1 MIIAQTTM
9 IGVSLAILVYIAI
22 VITGN
27 LTTQNRF
34 DKNEFLSQQ
43 SERDSIIREQISGNL
58 NYFHKSDISQS
69 GVTILL
75 NGLTLHNNEFIPLY
89 DSTPYAG
96 KGHIELSVPCDESNP
111 GAAIIQVLVGRAP
124 DLTPMALG
132 YVQKISSPPD
142 MCIYH
147 TQFGFGDPVTDVVL
161 KNVSGKNV
169 TFGGPHAAVISV
181 HESYLPTA
189 PSYKDIQHQ
198 KGY

>member
-1 MIIAQTTM
+1 MTIAQTTM
-9 IGVSLAILVYIAI
+9 IGVVLAILVYIAI

-27 LTTQNRF
+27 LTTQNKF

-43 SERDSIIREQISGNL
+43 SERDSIMREQISGNL
-58 NYFHKSDISQS
+58 NYFHKSDTSQS
-69 GVTILL
+69 GTTVLL
-75 NGLTLHNNEFIPLY
+75 NGITLRNNEFIPLY

-96 KGHIELSVPCDESNP
+96 KGHIELNMPCDKSNP
-111 GAAIIQVLVGRAP
+111 GASLVQVLVGRAP

-132 YVQKISSPPD
+132 YIQKISSPPD
-142 MCIYH
+142 MCVYH

-161 KNVSGKNV
+161 KNISGKNV
-169 TFGGPHAAVISV
+169 TFGGPHDVVISV

-189 PSYKDIQHQ
+189 PSFKDIQHQ